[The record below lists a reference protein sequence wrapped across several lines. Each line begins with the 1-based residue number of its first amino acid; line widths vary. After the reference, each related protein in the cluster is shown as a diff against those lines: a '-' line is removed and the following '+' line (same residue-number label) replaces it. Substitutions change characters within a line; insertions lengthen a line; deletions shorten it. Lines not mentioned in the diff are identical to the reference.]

1 MKPFIFK
8 HADDLWPEADTL
20 LHVYLGIDSDRDRAL
35 TTLVTRANEALKDFP
50 LTPVPLPWLHVTI
63 DQITDRHAALIPQHE
78 RDALVGEL
86 TKQLADF
93 APFEVQVGSLLAYHS
108 GVIADLHPDEQLAAL
123 HHTVREAIRTVRG
136 DDAVRYPWSLQ
147 HLTISYAREEA
158 SSDDAQR
165 ILRRVRPSHAPL
177 HVTEVQLVDVTA
189 DSTAKT
195 ITWERLATIPL
206 GGQ

>member
-1 MKPFIFK
+1 MRHRTPT
-8 HADDLWPEADTL
+8 D
-20 LHVYLGIDSDRDRAL
+20 GG
-35 TTLVTRANEALKDFP
+35 TRASRLSHSNPTRPAGD
-50 LTPVPLPWLHVTI
+50 TACAVT
-63 DQITDRHAALIPQHE
+63 
-78 RDALVGEL
+78 
-86 TKQLADF
+86 
-93 APFEVQVGSLLAYHS
+93 YS
-108 GVIADLHPDEQLAAL
+108 GVIADLHPDDDLAAL
-123 HHTVREAIRTVRG
+123 DRAVREAIRAVRG
-136 DDAVRYPWSLQ
+136 DEAVRHPWGLQ
-147 HLTISYAREEA
+147 HLTISYARQEA

>member
-1 MKPFIFK
+1 MSDQPNETSREHAGRRGGTGHSNCGPTPEINRSWRTSRSPASRAAGFI
-8 HADDLWPEADTL
+8 T
-20 LHVYLGIDSDRDRAL
+20 V
-35 TTLVTRANEALKDFP
+35 
-50 LTPVPLPWLHVTI
+50 
-63 DQITDRHAALIPQHE
+63 DQITDAVGAGISPAA
-78 RDALVGEL
+78 RDALVEEL
-86 TKQLADF
+86 GKRLADVE
-93 APFEVQVGSLLAYHS
+93 PFDIMIGSLESYAT
-108 GVIADLHPDEQLAAL
+108 GVIADLHPDDQLAAL
-123 HHTVREAIRTVRG
+123 HRAVREAIRTVRG
-136 DDAVRYPWSLQ
+136 DDAVRYPWGLQ

-195 ITWERLATIPL
+195 ITWERLATVPL